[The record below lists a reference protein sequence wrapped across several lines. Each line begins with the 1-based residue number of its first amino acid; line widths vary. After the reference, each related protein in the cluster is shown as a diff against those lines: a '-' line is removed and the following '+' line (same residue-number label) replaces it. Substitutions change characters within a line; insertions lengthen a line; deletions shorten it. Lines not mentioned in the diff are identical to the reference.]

1 MTSVALLQ
9 VSTDDAESVEVR
21 ITRVTELT
29 KKWAGK
35 ADWVILPELWQVGA
49 FSSELF
55 DANALPANNELIA
68 TFAKIAKDNSTW
80 IHFGS
85 YIEKHEKGISNTAV
99 VISSTGE
106 VVSQYRKIH
115 LFGFDQGEA
124 AMLTRG
130 EKPAVIPGSDLGTV
144 GVATCYD
151 LRFPEL
157 FRAQVD
163 QGAQTFVISSGWP
176 TPRIEH
182 WKTLVKARAI
192 ENQAWVIACN
202 QVGQNNEYELGG
214 NSMVV
219 NPLGEV
225 IGQLDKSE
233 GVLEVEVDSTQAISW
248 RDNFPVLKDRVL

>member
-1 MTSVALLQ
+1 MTKVALLQ
-9 VSTDDAESVEVR
+9 VSTDDSESVADR
-21 ITRVTELT
+21 IVRVTNLT
-29 KKWAGK
+29 KEWVTK
-35 ADWVILPELWQVGA
+35 ADFVVLPELWHVGA

-55 DANALPANNELIA
+55 DQYALPTKNDLVSS
-68 TFAKIAKDNSTW
+68 FCQIAKESNCW

-85 YIEKHEKGISNTAV
+85 FVEKHEKGISNTAV
-99 VISSTGE
+99 TINNLGE

-124 AMLTRG
+124 IVLSRG
-130 EKPAVIPGSDLGTV
+130 DKPEVIASTPLGIT

-163 QGAQTFVISSGWP
+163 QGAQTILIASGWP

-182 WKTLVKARAI
+182 WRVLNTARAI

-202 QVGQNNEYELGG
+202 QVGKNADYILGGHSMVISPKGEIVGELGT
-214 NSMVV
+214 NEDVLVAEIDLALV
-219 NPLGEV
+219 N
-225 IGQLDKSE
+225 
-233 GVLEVEVDSTQAISW
+233 TW
-248 RDNFPVLKDRVL
+248 RDSFPVLKDRVL

>member
-9 VSTDDAESVEVR
+9 ISTDDNESVAA
-21 ITRVTELT
+21 RVNRVIELT
-29 KKWAGK
+29 KTWAAK
-35 ADWVILPELWQVGA
+35 ADLVVLPELWNVGA

-55 DANALPANNELIA
+55 ESHALPAKNDLVD
-68 TFAKIAKDNSTW
+68 TFCQIAKETNAW

-85 YIEKHEKGISNTAV
+85 FIEKHEKGISNTAV
-99 VISSTGE
+99 TINSAGE
-106 VVSQYRKIH
+106 IVSQYRKIH

-124 AMLTRG
+124 IMLSRG
-130 EKPAVIPGSDLGTV
+130 EKPAIISDSPLGVV
-144 GVATCYD
+144 GISTCYD

-157 FRAQVD
+157 FRALVD

-182 WKTLVKARAI
+182 WRTLNTARAI

-202 QVGQNNEYELGG
+202 QVGQNNEYILGGHSMVISPMGEIVAELGTT
-214 NSMVV
+214 
-219 NPLGEV
+219 E
-225 IGQLDKSE
+225 D
-233 GVLEVEVDSTQAISW
+233 VLLVDVDVDISKSW